1 LGLRLAGAAVAL
13 GLLGWTF
20 SDVDVARMGA
30 VLSRVSGASL
40 LWVLVPMGLSL
51 TAESLGW
58 AWAFR
63 RSGHRVPFFGLWRV
77 RVTSEAL
84 ALTLPV
90 GMLFCES
97 MKPFLLRKH
106 CGLEL
111 EASVAGMAVRKY
123 LLLASQSV
131 YIGVF
136 ALLGAPYL
144 RAASPALLGG
154 PGLDVAL
161 SAVAL
166 VVFASAVAS
175 GLSLRDGRIAE
186 RVRALLARL
195 PIGALRRRLD
205 RGRERWSAAD
215 GELRRFFSGSLLS
228 VSAPALP
235 FILGWTLEVV
245 ETYLILRL
253 LGVDLP
259 FVAVAALEVSL
270 SFVRHVTF
278 VLPAGL
284 GVQDLGYVAF
294 LRALGAHDP
303 LVLGAAFVLL
313 KRAKE
318 CAWALFGFSMLAS
331 DLSAQAASPA
341 RRRSFAVQAPSI
353 E

>member
-1 LGLRLAGAAVAL
+1 LRVAGAASAL
-13 GLLGWTF
+13 GLLCWTF
-20 SDVDVARMGA
+20 ADVDVARMSA
-30 VLSRVSGASL
+30 VLRQVDAASL

-51 TAESLGW
+51 TTESLGW
-58 AWAFR
+58 FWAFR
-63 RSGHRVPFFGLWRV
+63 RFGHAVPFFGLWRA

-84 ALTLPV
+84 ALTLPA

-97 MKPFLLRKH
+97 TKPFLLRKH
-106 CGLEL
+106 CGLGL
-111 EASVAGMAVRKY
+111 EASLAGMAVRKY

-131 YIGVF
+131 YIGGF

-144 RAASPALLGG
+144 RSASNALLGG
-154 PGLDVAL
+154 SGLDVAL
-161 SAVAL
+161 FVVAGVVLAAAVG
-166 VVFASAVAS
+166 S

-186 RVRALLARL
+186 RVRTLLARL
-195 PIGALRRRLD
+195 PISALQRRLEHG
-205 RGRERWSAAD
+205 RGRFSATD
-215 GELRRFFSGSLLS
+215 SELRRFFSGSLLS

-235 FILGWTLEVV
+235 FIVGWTLEAV

-253 LGVDLP
+253 LGVELP

-270 SFVRHVTF
+270 SFLRHVTF

-318 CAWALFGFSMLAS
+318 CTWALFGFAMLAS
-331 DLSAQAASPA
+331 DLRPQTATRA
-341 RRRSFAVQAPSI
+341 RRRSFAIQTPSI